1 MKTHRPWQPHMSNPP
16 LFNPY
21 APITE
26 RASTLD
32 HIEFIEDEAETGTSS
47 EQSEEER
54 EDTPSCMKRD

>member
-1 MKTHRPWQPHMSNPP
+1 MKRPWQPHMSTPP

-32 HIEFIEDEAETGTSS
+32 HIDLTEDEEETETSG
-47 EQSEEER
+47 EQSEQEK
-54 EDTPSCMKRD
+54 EDTPSSMKRD

>member
-1 MKTHRPWQPHMSNPP
+1 MKRPWQPHMSTPP

-32 HIEFIEDEAETGTSS
+32 HIDFIDDEEAETTSERS
-47 EQSEEER
+47 EQER
-54 EDTPSCMKRD
+54 EDTPSFMKRD